1 MTIPLDGQGLGESML
16 PQFMKLVDEA
26 KKEIKEID
34 VHELRRMLPK
44 GGFKLIDVRE
54 PQEVQRGKIADAVP
68 IPRGVLELQID
79 QVTSDFNEPIVL
91 YCGGGN
97 RSALAAQSLKKMGFT
112 NVSSLIGGWK
122 AWTESGG

>member
-1 MTIPLDGQGLGESML
+1 ML

-34 VHELRRMLPK
+34 VQELRQMLK
-44 GGFKLIDVRE
+44 AGGFTLIDVRE
-54 PQEVQRGKIADAVP
+54 AQEVMRGKIDGAVP

-79 QVTSDFNEPIVL
+79 QVTSNFDEPIVL

-112 NVSSLIGGWK
+112 NVSSLIGGWR
-122 AWTESGG
+122 AWTESGGPSA

>member
-1 MTIPLDGQGLGESML
+1 ML
-16 PQFMKLVDEA
+16 PQFTKLVDEA

-34 VHELRRMLPK
+34 VAELRRMIER
-44 GGFKLIDVRE
+44 GGCTLIDVRE
-54 PQEVQRGKIADAVP
+54 PQEVMQGKIDGAVP

-79 QVTSDFNEPIVL
+79 QVTSNFEEPIVL

-112 NVSSLIGGWK
+112 NVRSLLGGWR
-122 AWTESGG
+122 AWVESGGPSA